1 MSSFKNM
8 VTTQLHFTLETGR
21 QVAKMADPQIN
32 ICSVAFVPREQ
43 AAAGYLLQVAK
54 YAYNAVIGDSE
65 HII

>member
-43 AAAGYLLQVAK
+43 QL
-54 YAYNAVIGDSE
+54 VICYKLPNMLTMQLSE
-65 HII
+65 IVNT